1 MIASCSAL
9 MLENP
14 VPAAA
19 ALIPPN
25 SRTSVEVLRPKQ
37 LAVPGVPAN
46 GANTQAAPSVLLSKG
61 PPTMAVLPSPESATE
76 EPCPALPTTPVPTS
90 FCCWLH
96 TPLGRVNTHAAPIEL
111 PDKDPKG
118 PPMMAVFPSPE
129 SETERPC
136 CPASGNA
143 PLPTSLGPCWLHTP
157 PERVNIHAA
166 PIA

>member
-1 MIASCSAL
+1 MRSGAL
-9 MLENP
+9 P
-14 VPAAA
+14 VPD
-19 ALIPPN
+19 
-25 SRTSVEVLRPKQ
+25 
-37 LAVPGVPAN
+37 
-46 GANTQAAPSVLLSKG
+46 
-61 PPTMAVLPSPESATE
+61 LPSPPHPRYPNLTGAQT
-76 EPCPALPTTPVPTS
+76 ANLPTRYPTHRKQRGG

-166 PIA
+166 PIASEQCS